1 MPRPL
6 PSRTPIRSAALALL
20 VPWLSAAPAGAL
32 SFGDD
37 FGSDSLDP
45 FYWEVSTTNLTTTD
59 TSSGRLVLTQL
70 GGAGVTRVTFRHP
83 MEGDYTV
90 TVDYE
95 LLEWP
100 ADNRE
105 RLALLELA
113 IGAAERI
120 SDSAFGGEV
129 YLSDLRPT
137 GVITSGIPTAHT
149 TGTMRFQRIGGQICA
164 SFLDG
169 AAFTD
174 FQCVTDPSGAAGSF
188 ALQMWR
194 DLSGGDGIQVALDGF
209 QIEAPD
215 GSICGDGAEDGSE
228 ECDDGNTAA
237 GDGCDEACQEESG
250 SACPAAPDPACLN
263 AGKASLSVLEKKPG
277 KEKLKLALKKLA
289 GDVPLADLGDPVAGT
304 TRYDVCLYGG
314 ASQLVAEL
322 SVDRAAESCGSKPCW
337 KAAGGAGFK
346 YKDAEAAASG
356 VSKLSLK
363 SGAAGKGA
371 LSLQAGNRTDRGQS
385 SLPTGIA
392 AALQGALAATVQ
404 VHTDVPSC
412 FQAELGTVKQA
423 GPDRFQASA
432 P

>member
-1 MPRPL
+1 L
-6 PSRTPIRSAALALL
+6 G
-20 VPWLSAAPAGAL
+20 APAGAL
-32 SFGDD
+32 SFSDGFGDV
-37 FGSDSLDP
+37 SLDP
-45 FYWEVSTTNLTTTD
+45 FYWEMSSTNLTTAD
-59 TSSGRLVLTQL
+59 TSSGRLVLTQT
-70 GGAGVTRVTFRHP
+70 GGAGVTRVSFRHP
-83 MEGDYTV
+83 MDGDYTV

-100 ADNRE
+100 TDNKE
-105 RLALLELA
+105 RLALLELG

-137 GVITSGIPTAHT
+137 GVITAGVSTTDASGTL
-149 TGTMRFQRIGGQICA
+149 RFQRIGTEICA

-169 AAFTD
+169 ADFTD
-174 FQCVTDPSGAAGSF
+174 FQCVTDPSGAGGTF

-209 QIEAPD
+209 QIEAP
-215 GSICGDGAEDGSE
+215 SAHICGDGTEEGSE
-228 ECDDGNTAA
+228 ACDDGNTAD
-237 GDGCDEACQEESG
+237 GDGCDSSCGEETG
-250 SACPAAPDPACLN
+250 SACATAPDPACVS

-289 GDVPLADLGDPVAGT
+289 GDVPLAELGDPVVGT

-322 SVDRAAESCGSKPCW
+322 SVDRAGQSCGSKPCW
-337 KAAGGAGFK
+337 KAAGSAGFK
-346 YKDAEAAASG
+346 YKDAEAGASG

-363 SGAAGKGA
+363 SGSAGKGA
-371 LSLQAGNRTDRGQS
+371 LSLQAGNRTDRGQN

-412 FQAELGTVKQA
+412 FQAELDTVKQS